1 MKRQTLG
8 LVACG
13 ALLVA
18 STIVEAAGYI
28 DTAAKFLTAWG
39 RGNWEELA
47 TVAADR
53 VIVSVDGKD
62 SVIDVTSKKTDVT
75 LVFPFKGLS
84 TVRTGG
90 AVTGVSVDDITVM
103 VKGEEKKGK
112 GTLTLAESD
121 GKITVVKVAVQ

>member
-1 MKRQTLG
+1 MKRQTVG
-8 LVACG
+8 LVACC

-18 STIVEAAGYI
+18 STSVEAAGYI

-121 GKITVVKVAVQ
+121 GKITVVKVVVQ

>member
-1 MKRQTLG
+1 MGGISPAFLAGTSGPGPGGARTLG
-8 LVACG
+8 RAG
-13 ALLVA
+13 
-18 STIVEAAGYI
+18 EPGAAGSGLPWRQ
-28 DTAAKFLTAWG
+28 AAKAF
-39 RGNWEELA
+39 
-47 TVAADR
+47 VAADR
-53 VIVSVDGKD
+53 VTVSVDGKD

-121 GKITVVKVAVQ
+121 GKITVVKVVVQ